1 MVLEFLGAN
10 PGVLAGL
17 ILGIL
22 AGAWLLWPVAWQVA
36 GEFKGTF
43 RQWAVCVGL
52 LGVSVSFGA
61 AFVLTVA
68 LFLSRLLGS

>member
-1 MVLEFLGAN
+1 MVLEFLEAN

-17 ILGIL
+17 ILGSL
-22 AGAWLLWPVAWQVA
+22 AGAWLLRPVAWRIA
-36 GEFKGTF
+36 GEFKGAF
-43 RQWAVCVGL
+43 RQWAVCGGL

-68 LFLSRLLGS
+68 MFLSRLLGS